1 MSPKAVREIADELAA
16 GNGADLGLN
25 LAERT
30 LLYGFRR
37 MAAGADHCPATRREF
52 AAALGPLLEDGL
64 AAFRC
69 FFWTLA
75 TFGRRRLA
83 VGFPGAGTVSP
94 DERLLLVIF
103 AAAQAGEADRLS
115 AHLRLLAG
123 GADHR
128 YLAAAAT
135 VVAKA
140 LAAAGQYL
148 TLPAPIRPAETGT
161 AQLALTSFCRLRNP
175 SGRG

>member
-1 MSPKAVREIADELAA
+1 MNPEIAREIADALAA
-16 GNGADLGLN
+16 GDHADLG

-30 LLYGFRR
+30 LLHGVRR
-37 MAAGADHCPATRREF
+37 IASGGDRCPATRREF
-52 AAALGPLLEDGL
+52 AEALGPLGEDAL

-75 TFGRRRLA
+75 AFGRRRLA
-83 VGFPGAGTVSP
+83 VGFPGAGAISP
-94 DERLLLVIF
+94 DERLLLVVF
-103 AAAQAGEADRLS
+103 AAAQAGETDRLC
-115 AHLRLLAG
+115 AHLRFLAG

-135 VVAKA
+135 VVAKS
-140 LAAAGQYL
+140 LAVAGHRL
-148 TLPAPIRPAETGT
+148 TLPAPIRPAEAARG
-161 AQLALTSFCRLRNP
+161 QLALTSFCRLRSP